1 MGPQLIVNNEINIM
15 VSSKNSSKF
24 LFLYYS
30 KLPELVECGILQKY
44 FYGFEKQ
51 N

>member
-1 MGPQLIVNNEINIM
+1 M

-24 LFLYYS
+24 LFLYFS
-30 KLPELVECGILQKY
+30 KFHELVIECGILQKY
-44 FYGFEKQ
+44 FSDLENQ